1 MDKRTLLAIALS
13 FLIIVAWQLLIVKP
27 QQQTPDEI
35 IGTEETLEST
45 PEAIEE
51 EDVPPVEEEPEIVT
65 PAITPETTPVD
76 SPERFIEVDTPL
88 YTAVITTHGG
98 TFVEFLLKDY
108 TESIDDDALPVN
120 IIHEEAEGLSPAL
133 SFDTNMGSFD
143 DDVVY
148 SVSVEE
154 DLIVV
159 EGDSEDDTTSL
170 TLTYASEAFSVTKTY
185 TFNPA
190 TYEVDVDF
198 DIVNLS
204 EYKVKGEL
212 EVSIFQYIDPQKK
225 RGLFSKYTYPP
236 TFVLLLDDDLKK
248 TPGSKL
254 KPNEEETYTGDIRWF
269 AYDTKYF
276 IFAVASDLLEDGE
289 VEADRY
295 SNDLASGT
303 FLLDD
308 LSISSGD
315 SYGQEFSMYLGP
327 KESHAMENVGYDF
340 YRAIDYGFFKFLAV
354 PLVMLLNI
362 FFSVVKNY
370 GVAIIFLTIVVRLL
384 MFPITFKSMKSM
396 KDMQKLQPLV
406 TELREKYKDDKE
418 KMNQEVMKLYQ
429 THKVNPVGGCLPLLL
444 QLPVFIALYRALF
457 VSIEL
462 RQSPFIFWI
471 KDLSEMD
478 PYYITPIVMGAS
490 YFLQQKLTPSSADPT
505 QQKMMMMMPIMFT
518 IIFLNLPSGLVLYFF
533 VSNLLSIGQQL
544 YMNKIKKD

>member
-27 QQQTPDEI
+27 QQPATDETI
-35 IGTEETLEST
+35 VAEETTEST
-45 PEAIEE
+45 PEVIE

-65 PAITPETTPVD
+65 PVKEPESTIVD

-108 TESIDDDALPVN
+108 TESIEDSIPVN

-143 DDVVY
+143 EDVLYSASVDD
-148 SVSVEE
+148 

-159 EGDSEDDTTSL
+159 EGESEDDTASL
-170 TLTYASEAFSVTKTY
+170 VLTHVSDAFHITKTY
-185 TFNPA
+185 TFNPS
-190 TYEVDVDF
+190 TYEVGVDF
-198 DIVNLS
+198 DIVNTS
-204 EYKVKGEL
+204 EHKVKGEL

-236 TFVLLLDDDLKK
+236 TFVTLINDDLKK

-276 IFAVASDLLEDGE
+276 IFAIASGALEDGE
-289 VEADRY
+289 VEAARF
-295 SNDLASGT
+295 SNDLASGS

-308 LSISSGD
+308 LSISSGE
-315 SYGQEFSMYLGP
+315 EFEEEFTLYLGP

-362 FFSVVKNY
+362 FFSFVKNY

-418 KMNQEVMKLYQ
+418 RMNQEVMKLYQ

>member
-1 MDKRTLLAIALS
+1 MDKRTLLAIAIS
-13 FLIIVAWQLLIVKP
+13 FLIIVAWQLLVVKP
-27 QQQTPDEI
+27 QQPTPDE
-35 IGTEETLEST
+35 TTVAEETTEST
-45 PEAIEE
+45 PEGIDENT
-51 EDVPPVEEEPEIVT
+51 PLVEEEPEVT
-65 PAITPETTPVD
+65 APLMESGPMTED
-76 SPERFIEVDTPL
+76 SHERFIEVDTPL

-108 TESIDDDALPVN
+108 TESIEDSIPVN
-120 IIHEEAEGLSPAL
+120 IIHEESEGLSPAL

-143 DDVVY
+143 EDVVY
-148 SVSVEE
+148 SASVEE

-159 EGDSEDDTTSL
+159 KGESENDTTSL
-170 TLTYASEAFSVTKTY
+170 VLTYVSDTFRITKTY
-185 TFNPA
+185 AFNPA

-204 EYKVKGEL
+204 EHKVKGEL
-212 EVSIFQYIDPQKK
+212 EISIYQYIDPQKK

-236 TFVLLLDDDLKK
+236 TFVTLIGDDLKK

-254 KPNEEETYTGDIRWF
+254 KPNEEETYSGDIRWF
-269 AYDTKYF
+269 SYDTKYF
-276 IFAVASDLLEDGE
+276 IFAIASGALEDGE
-289 VEADRY
+289 VEAARF
-295 SNDLASGT
+295 SNDLASGSL
-303 FLLDD
+303 LLDD
-308 LSISSGD
+308 LSIPSG
-315 SYGQEFSMYLGP
+315 GEFSEEFAMYLGP

-354 PLVMLLNI
+354 PLVILLNI
-362 FFSVVKNY
+362 FFSFVKNY

-384 MFPITFKSMKSM
+384 MFPITYKSMKSM

-418 KMNQEVMKLYQ
+418 RMNQEVMKLYQ

>member
-1 MDKRTLLAIALS
+1 MDKRTLLAIAIS
-13 FLIIVAWQLLIVKP
+13 FLIIVAWQLLVVKP
-27 QQQTPDEI
+27 QQPTPDETI
-35 IGTEETLEST
+35 VAEETTEST
-45 PEAIEE
+45 PEGIEE
-51 EDVPPVEEEPEIVT
+51 SAPPVEEEPEVT
-65 PAITPETTPVD
+65 APVMESEPMTED
-76 SPERFIEVDTPL
+76 SLERFIEVDTPL
-88 YTAVITTHGG
+88 YTAVITTQGG

-108 TESIDDDALPVN
+108 TESIEDTHPVN

-143 DDVVY
+143 EDVVY
-148 SVSVEE
+148 SASVED
-154 DLIVV
+154 DLIVL
-159 EGDSEDDTTSL
+159 EGKSEDDTASL
-170 TLTYASEAFSVTKTY
+170 ALTYASDTFRITKTY

-204 EYKVKGEL
+204 EHKVKGEL
-212 EVSIFQYIDPQKK
+212 EVSIYQYIDPQKK

-236 TFVLLLDDDLKK
+236 TFVTLIGDDLKK

-269 AYDTKYF
+269 SYDTKYF
-276 IFAVASDLLEDGE
+276 IFAIASGILEDGE
-289 VEADRY
+289 VEAARF
-295 SNDLASGT
+295 SNDLASGSL
-303 FLLDD
+303 LLDD
-308 LSISSGD
+308 LSIPSG
-315 SYGQEFSMYLGP
+315 GEFTEEFAMYLGP

-362 FFSVVKNY
+362 FFSFVKNY

-384 MFPITFKSMKSM
+384 MFPITYKSMKSM

-418 KMNQEVMKLYQ
+418 RMNQEVMKLYQ